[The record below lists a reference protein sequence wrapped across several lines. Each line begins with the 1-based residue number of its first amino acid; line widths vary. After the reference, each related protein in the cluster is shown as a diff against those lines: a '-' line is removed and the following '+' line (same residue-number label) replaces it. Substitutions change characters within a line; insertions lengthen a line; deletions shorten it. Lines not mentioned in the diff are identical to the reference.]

1 MHLYE
6 ILIRPVVT
14 EKSQLGTTLGAYTF
28 EVDLRANKQLV
39 KEAVESIF
47 TVNVLDVRLMRVPGK
62 TRRFGRR
69 IVKTPSWKKAI
80 VKLVPGQQI
89 DMLGKG

>member
-28 EVDLRANKQLV
+28 QVDVRANKQLV

-47 TVNVLDVRLMRVPGK
+47 TVNVVDVRLMRVPGK

-69 IVKTPSWKKAI
+69 SVKTPAWKKAV
-80 VKLVPGQQI
+80 VKLAPGQQI